1 MKRKPAPKFW
11 PIHRKEHVWTTE
23 PKPGPHPIS
32 RCFPL
37 MLIVRDILGLAK
49 TRKETKTIVSQ
60 GKIKVDGKVQLEEL
74 FPIGL
79 MDVISIP
86 EMKKAYRIL
95 PSKKGLI
102 LHPIGK
108 TETLFKLCR
117 IKNKK
122 ILKGGHIQLNLHDG
136 RNIRVQV
143 EDPRKPKEDIF
154 QTLDVLKIS
163 VPGQEVTAHL
173 KLAKDMHVIIIGG
186 KNVGKLGKIVAIEK
200 RPNQKRRALI
210 GTVEDKN
217 GNQFQTTLALIL
229 VVGDSK
235 PLISLPED
243 D

>member
-1 MKRKPAPKFW
+1 
-11 PIHRKEHVWTTE
+11 
-23 PKPGPHPIS
+23 
-32 RCFPL
+32 
-37 MLIVRDILGLAK
+37 MLIVRDILGLAR
-49 TRKETKTIVSQ
+49 TRRETKTIVSQ

-86 EMKKAYRIL
+86 EMKKAYRLL
-95 PSKKGLI
+95 PSRRGLI

-108 TETLFKLCR
+108 TETMFKLCR
-117 IKNKK
+117 IKGKN
-122 ILKGGHIQLNLHDG
+122 ILKGGRIQLNLHDG

-173 KLAKDMHVIIIGG
+173 KLATDMHAIIIGG
-186 KNVGKLGKIVAIEK
+186 KNVGKFGKIVAIEK
-200 RPNQKRRALI
+200 RPNQKRRALM

-217 GNQFQTTLALIL
+217 GNQFQTTLDLIL
-229 VVGDSK
+229 VIGDTK
-235 PLISLPED
+235 PWISLPEGD
-243 D
+243 